1 VNRTSSI
8 VLGCLLSLVLAT
20 GCSNNTGP
28 TAGILNMTFSAQH
41 ANEGAVLLIVSGG
54 PVDSVE
60 SLGYPI
66 YSARVGRDTL
76 KLIITGQLSS
86 GVLARIHIPDSRQ
99 NAAYGARVAQVAARE
114 TYALQD
120 LAGYAVTLE
129 P

>member
-1 VNRTSSI
+1 VNRASSTA
-8 VLGCLLSLVLAT
+8 LGCLLSLVLST
-20 GCSNNTGP
+20 GCSNDTGP
-28 TAGILNMTFSAQH
+28 TAGILNMTFSTQH

-54 PVDSVE
+54 PVDSIE

-66 YSARVGRDTL
+66 YSGRTGGDTL

-99 NAAYGARVAQVAARE
+99 SAAYGARVAQVAARG
-114 TYALQD
+114 TYRLQD
-120 LAGYAVTLE
+120 LAGYEVTLK